1 MDNPLLAIIAEI
13 EQKKGTIHRVEYV
26 REAKVRAKNPPP
38 ALIRKRTVFSMRL
51 GHSYYN
57 QGAVKEKHESG
68 ERAIEG
74 LPPSMRHLSPAVVE
88 HDNGTRYLV
97 GQPIGKPEVVW
108 EMGGEAVS
116 KERIAEF
123 LLASEFKESDGLP
136 DHLTLKLEGIAY
148 IK

>member
-1 MDNPLLAIIAEI
+1 MNPLLEKIREI
-13 EQKKGTIHRVEYV
+13 ETKPGTIHRVEYV
-26 REAKVRAKNPPP
+26 REGKTRAKNPPP
-38 ALIRKRTVFSMRL
+38 ALIRKRSVFSMRL

-57 QGAVKEKHESG
+57 QAVAKEKHESG
-68 ERAIEG
+68 EREIA
-74 LPPSMRHLSPAVVE
+74 PNPKMVHLSPALVE
-88 HDNGTRYLV
+88 HADTKRLFLV

-123 LLASEFKESDGLP
+123 LLASEFKESDDKPEHFTLP
-136 DHLTLKLEGIAY
+136 LEGIAY